1 MTDFKVG
8 DVVALITQP
17 WDGRFIVTKVV
28 GSKLVVE
35 TWNDWGFFGRLFP
48 LRKYTFS
55 AAMVQYPR
63 VDHDGPKFAGC
74 VSGPEKPPVSDPVA
88 PEVQPL

>member
-48 LRKYTFS
+48 LRKYT
-55 AAMVQYPR
+55 PR
-63 VDHDGPKFAGC
+63 RP
-74 VSGPEKPPVSDPVA
+74 
-88 PEVQPL
+88 